1 MPIPTR
7 STRRGFT
14 LPELLVAIV
23 ILGILGSA
31 SVRMFTTQARFYDV
45 QIKQRNARTVARS
58 AINLMLSELRMV
70 ESSGGVEDAT
80 PSSVTLRVPYVM
92 GMVCG
97 STLGVS
103 VVSVLPTDSTVLATA
118 DISGFAWR
126 SPSGAYT
133 YVDGPVTTLTAG
145 AAVCAARNIS
155 TVPGGRVLVLASP
168 LPAGA
173 DAGDALFL
181 YQRVRYNFG
190 SSSLLPG
197 RRGLWRTTMETNLS
211 EELAA
216 PFDASARFRFYQQ
229 NRDTSEA
236 VAPPVGDIQGL
247 ELVFNASSVTG
258 RAGGSAPEQV
268 PYRTSVIFN
277 NRMD

>member
-1 MPIPTR
+1 MPMRMPMR

-14 LPELLVAIV
+14 LPEMLVAIV
-23 ILGILGSA
+23 MLGLVGSA

-70 ESSGGVEDAT
+70 ESTGGVEDAT

-92 GMVCG
+92 GMVCNEVF
-97 STLGVS
+97 GVS

-118 DISGFAWR
+118 EISGFAWR

-133 YVDGPVTTLTAG
+133 YVNGSVTTMTVPPT
-145 AAVCAARNIS
+145 VCSALS

-168 LPAGA
+168 LPPGA
-173 DAGDALFL
+173 QVGDALFL
-181 YQRVRYNFG
+181 YQRVRYSFG
-190 SSSLLPG
+190 ASSLLPG
-197 RRGLWRTTMETNLS
+197 RRGLWRTAMETNLS

-229 NRDTSEA
+229 NRDTSDA
-236 VAPPVGDIQGL
+236 VAPPVGDIQGF
-247 ELVFNASSVTG
+247 ELVFNASSVSG
-258 RAGGSAPEQV
+258 RAGGSTPEHA
-268 PYRTSVIFN
+268 PYRTSVFFT